1 MNSLNGVARVLLI
14 ADDRETGAQ
23 YADALAT
30 GGYTVTQADSFVET
44 LGTSVP
50 DPDVIVLCELAVFAY
65 PAQQAQVLRVS
76 AEMAPDALVA
86 EVHRRLALR
95 ATLNATMAQ
104 ATQAIAGSRASEGL
118 RTIPSLEIS

>member
-1 MNSLNGVARVLLI
+1 MNSLNSVARVLLI

-44 LGTSVP
+44 LGTPIP
-50 DPDVIVLCELAVFAY
+50 DPDVIVLCDLAVFAY

-76 AEMAPDALVA
+76 AEMTPDALVA
-86 EVHRRLALR
+86 EVHRRVVLR
-95 ATLNATMAQ
+95 ATLYATMAQ
-104 ATQAIAGSRASEGL
+104 AA
-118 RTIPSLEIS
+118 